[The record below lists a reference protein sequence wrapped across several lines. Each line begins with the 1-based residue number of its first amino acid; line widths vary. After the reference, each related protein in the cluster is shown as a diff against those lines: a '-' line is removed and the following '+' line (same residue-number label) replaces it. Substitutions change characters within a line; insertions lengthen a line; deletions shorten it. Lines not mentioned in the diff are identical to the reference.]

1 MPEFSISGSGS
12 VSVNS
17 LSNETKAVVDN
28 AVISL
33 NDGDMSVTAR
43 DNAFVGA
50 YSGAAALVWKS
61 SGEMVPK
68 ERVRLWP
75 VRQLLTIS
83 TILSAP
89 SLPTVRLTTRA
100 SLMF

>member
-43 DNAFVGA
+43 DNALLGPTAVQRPWFG
-50 YSGAAALVWKS
+50 SPAAK
-61 SGEMVPK
+61 MVPK